1 MSKATKRTMT
11 ILLGTF
17 ALAIS
22 VLAIP
27 AVAGAAP
34 TGSVDSSNRIIFNGG
49 HLTGVF
55 EGNVP
60 HITFYA
66 TNELGRT
73 TYQLNF
79 RALIEFSTSSGE
91 SIYESPMMVARADF
105 DSASWT
111 AGSFYAIKDQT
122 TGATIGMGFNFTLNN
137 SMQIVEQTPPPRS
150 LRSGDVVLVA
160 KAYNNTR
167 TVNVNGQSVT
177 INTAEIK
184 IDFVLKNWP
193 FASSNDKLALQV
205 NMHSD
210 YNHFDLDQTT
220 GTTTVDATNDEGATV
235 MEHPYQESSSIEQD
249 IRYTSGP
256 VTSSMNIGFFHFVN
270 TATVTSSS
278 GTVQSVPVVASYKA
292 EKDGPETVLKLYLV
306 YPYFASGSTLVH
318 DPSFGLQGGL
328 PTLYI
333 IAGGAG
339 VAGLATV
346 LVIRHRHLQIQRFP
360 KSK

>member
-1 MSKATKRTMT
+1 MKKTMT
-11 ILLGTF
+11 MLLGTF

-22 VLAIP
+22 VLAVP

-34 TGSVDSSNRIIFNGG
+34 TGSVDSANRVIFTSGS
-49 HLTGVF
+49 LTGVF

-66 TNELGRT
+66 TNEVGRT

-79 RALIEFSTSSGE
+79 RALIEFNTNTVSGE
-91 SIYESPMMVARADF
+91 NTYESPMMVARADF
-105 DSASWT
+105 DSATWT
-111 AGSFYAIKDQT
+111 PSNFYAIKDPS
-122 TGATIGMGFNFTLNN
+122 TGATIGTAFNFTLKNQ
-137 SMQIVEQTPPPRS
+137 MQIVEQTPPSKS
-150 LRSGDVVLVA
+150 LQPGDVVLVV

-167 TVNVNGQSVT
+167 TMTVNGQSVT

-193 FASSNDKLALQV
+193 FASTSDKLALQV

-210 YNHFDLDQTT
+210 YNHFDLDQST
-220 GTTTVDATNDEGATV
+220 GTSTVDATNDEGAGV
-235 MEHPYQESSSIEQD
+235 MEHPYQESSSVEQD
-249 IRYTSGP
+249 VQYASGP
-256 VTSSMNIGFFHFVN
+256 VTSSMNVGFFHFVN
-270 TATVTSSS
+270 TATVTNST
-278 GTVQSVPVVASYKA
+278 GTHSVPVVASYKA
-292 EKDGPETVLKLYLV
+292 EKEESEIFLKLYLV
-306 YPYFASGSTLVH
+306 YPYFPNGSTLVH

-339 VAGLATV
+339 IAGLAAV
-346 LVIRHRHLQIQRFP
+346 LVIRHRHLQVQKFP
-360 KSK
+360 KSN

>member
-1 MSKATKRTMT
+1 MKRTMT
-11 ILLGTF
+11 MLLGTF
-17 ALAIS
+17 ALALS
-22 VLAIP
+22 VLAVP
-27 AVAGAAP
+27 AVAGAPP
-34 TGSVDSSNRIIFNGG
+34 TGSVDSSNRIIFNSGS
-49 HLTGVF
+49 LTGVF

-66 TNELGRT
+66 TNELGRA

-79 RALIEFSTSSGE
+79 RALIEFSISPGE
-91 SIYESPMMVARADF
+91 STYKSPMIVARADF

-111 AGSFYAIKDQT
+111 PSNFYAIKDPS
-122 TGATIGMGFNFTLNN
+122 TGTTIGMGFNFTLN
-137 SMQIVEQTPPPRS
+137 SPMQIVEQTPPPQS
-150 LRSGDVVLVA
+150 LKAGDVVLVV

-167 TVNVNGQSVT
+167 TITVNGQSVT

-193 FASSNDKLALQV
+193 FASTSDKLALQV

-210 YNHFDLDQTT
+210 YNHFDLDQST

-235 MEHPYQESSSIEQD
+235 MEHPYQESSSVEQD
-249 IRYTSGP
+249 VRYASGP

-270 TATVTSSS
+270 TASVTSPS
-278 GTVQSVPVVASYKA
+278 GTSQSVPVVASYKA
-292 EKDGPETVLKLYLV
+292 EKEGAETFLKLYLV

-339 VAGLATV
+339 VAALAAV
-346 LVIRHRHLQIQRFP
+346 LVIRHRHLQVQRFP
-360 KSK
+360 KSN

>member
-1 MSKATKRTMT
+1 MKRTMT
-11 ILLGTF
+11 MLLGTF

-22 VLAIP
+22 VLAVP

-34 TGSVDSSNRIIFNGG
+34 TGSVDSSNRLIFNSGS
-49 HLTGVF
+49 LTGVF

-66 TNELGRT
+66 TNEVGRT

-79 RALIEFSTSSGE
+79 RALIEFTMSTITGE
-91 SIYESPMMVARADF
+91 DTYESPLMVARADF

-111 AGSFYAIKDQT
+111 PSKFYAIKDPS
-122 TGATIGMGFNFTLNN
+122 TGTTIGMGFNFTLN
-137 SMQIVEQTPPPRS
+137 SPMQIVEQTPPPQS
-150 LRSGDVVLVA
+150 LKPGDVVLVV

-167 TVNVNGQSVT
+167 TITVNGQSVT

-210 YNHFDLDQTT
+210 YNHFDLDQST
-220 GTTTVDATNDEGATV
+220 GTTTVDATNDEGAGV
-235 MEHPYQESSSIEQD
+235 MEHPYTETSNAEQD
-249 IRYTSGP
+249 VRFASGP

-270 TATVTSSS
+270 TATVTNAS
-278 GTVQSVPVVASYKA
+278 GTHPVPVVASYKA
-292 EKDGPETVLKLYLV
+292 EKDGPETFLKLYLV
-306 YPYFASGSTLVH
+306 YPYFPIGSTLVH

-339 VAGLATV
+339 VAGLAAV
-346 LVIRHRHLQIQRFP
+346 LMIRHRHLQIQRFP
-360 KSK
+360 KSN

>member
-1 MSKATKRTMT
+1 MKRTMT
-11 ILLGTF
+11 MLLGTF

-22 VLAIP
+22 VLAVP
-27 AVAGAAP
+27 AVAGAVP
-34 TGSVDSSNRIIFNGG
+34 TGSVDSSNRVIFKSGP
-49 HLTGVF
+49 LTGVF

-66 TNELGRT
+66 TNEVGRT

-91 SIYESPMMVARADF
+91 STYESPTMLARADF
-105 DSASWT
+105 DSATWT
-111 AGSFYAIKDQT
+111 ASNFYPVRDKT
-122 TGATIGMGFNFTLNN
+122 TGTTIGMGFNFTLN
-137 SMQIVEQTPPPRS
+137 SPMQIVQQTPPPQS
-150 LRSGDVVLVA
+150 LKPGDVVLVV

-167 TVNVNGQSVT
+167 TITANGQSVT

-193 FASSNDKLALQV
+193 FASLNDKLALQV

-210 YNHFDLDQTT
+210 YNHFDLDQGT
-220 GTTTVDATNDEGATV
+220 GTTTVDATNDEGAGV
-235 MEHPYQESSSIEQD
+235 MEHPYREASGVEQNV
-249 IRYTSGP
+249 RYASGP

-270 TATVTSSS
+270 TATLTSAS
-278 GTVQSVPVVASYKA
+278 GTTQSVLVVASYKS
-292 EKDGPETVLKLYLV
+292 EKDGPETFLKLYLV

-339 VAGLATV
+339 IAGLAAV
-346 LVIRHRHLQIQRFP
+346 LVIRHRHLQVQRFP
-360 KSK
+360 KSN

>member
-1 MSKATKRTMT
+1 MKRTMT
-11 ILLGTF
+11 LLLGTF

-22 VLAIP
+22 VLAVP
-27 AVAGAAP
+27 AVAGATP
-34 TGSVDSSNRIIFNGG
+34 TGSIDSSNRVIFSSGS
-49 HLTGVF
+49 LTGVF

-91 SIYESPMMVARADF
+91 STYESPMLIGRADF

-111 AGSFYAIKDQT
+111 ASNFYPVKDQT
-122 TGATIGMGFNFTLNN
+122 TGTTIGMGFNFTLN
-137 SMQIVEQTPPPRS
+137 SPMQIVEQTPPPQS
-150 LRSGDVVLVA
+150 LNPGDVVLVV

-167 TVNVNGQSVT
+167 TVTVNGQSVT

-193 FASSNDKLALQV
+193 FASSSDKLALQV

-210 YNHFDLDQTT
+210 YNHFDLDQST

-235 MEHPYQESSSIEQD
+235 MEHPYQETSSVEQNV
-249 IRYTSGP
+249 RYASGP

-270 TATVTSSS
+270 TATIIAPD
-278 GTVQSVPVVASYKA
+278 GTTTQKPVVASYKA
-292 EKDGPETVLKLYLV
+292 EKDGMETFLKLYLV
-306 YPYFASGSTLVH
+306 YPYFPSGYTLVH

-339 VAGLATV
+339 IAALAAV
-346 LVIRHRHLQIQRFP
+346 LVIRRRHLQVQRFP
-360 KSK
+360 KSN

>member
-1 MSKATKRTMT
+1 MTM
-11 ILLGTF
+11 LLGTF

-22 VLAIP
+22 VLAVP

-34 TGSVDSSNRIIFNGG
+34 TGSIDSSNRVIFNSGS
-49 HLTGVF
+49 LTGVF

-79 RALIEFSTSSGE
+79 RSLIEFTMSTSSGE
-91 SIYESPMMVARADF
+91 AYETLLMLARADF
-105 DSASWT
+105 DAASWKPS
-111 AGSFYAIKDQT
+111 SFYSLKDNA
-122 TGATIGMGFNFTLNN
+122 GNTIGMAFNFTLNGP
-137 SMQIVEQTPPPRS
+137 MQIVEQTPPPKS
-150 LRSGDVVLVA
+150 LNAGDVVLVV

-167 TVNVNGQSVT
+167 TLTVNGQSVT

-184 IDFVLKNWP
+184 IDFVLKSWP

-210 YNHFDLDQTT
+210 YNHFALEQST
-220 GTTTVDATNDEGATV
+220 GSTTVDATNDEGAGV
-235 MEHPYQESSSIEQD
+235 MEHPYQETSGVEQNV
-249 IRYTSGP
+249 RYASGP

-270 TATVTSSS
+270 RATVTSAS
-278 GTVQSVPVVASYKA
+278 GVAQSVPVVASYKA
-292 EKDGPETVLKLYLV
+292 EKDGPETFLKLYLV
-306 YPYFASGSTLVH
+306 YPYFPSGSTLVH

-339 VAGLATV
+339 VAGLAAV
-346 LVIRHRHLQIQRFP
+346 FVIRHRHLQVQRFP
-360 KSK
+360 KSN

>member
-1 MSKATKRTMT
+1 MKRTMT
-11 ILLGTF
+11 MLLGTF

-22 VLAIP
+22 VLAVP

-34 TGSVDSSNRIIFNGG
+34 TGSVDPSNRVIFNSGS
-49 HLTGVF
+49 LTGVF

-66 TNELGRT
+66 TNEVGRT

-79 RALIEFSTSSGE
+79 RALIEFTMSTSTGE
-91 SIYESPMMVARADF
+91 DTYESPLMVARADF

-111 AGSFYAIKDQT
+111 PSKFYAIKDPS
-122 TGATIGMGFNFTLNN
+122 TGTTIGMGFNSTLN
-137 SMQIVEQTPPPRS
+137 SPMQIVEQTPPPQS
-150 LRSGDVVLVA
+150 LKPGDVVLVV
-160 KAYNNTR
+160 KAYNDTK
-167 TVNVNGQSVT
+167 TITVNGQSVT

-210 YNHFDLDQTT
+210 YNHFALDQSI
-220 GTTTVDATNDEGATV
+220 GTTSVDATNDEGAGM
-235 MEHPYQESSSIEQD
+235 MEHAYQETSGVEQNV
-249 IRYTSGP
+249 RYASGP
-256 VTSSMNIGFFHFVN
+256 VTSSMNIGFFQFVN
-270 TATVTSSS
+270 KATVTNAT
-278 GTVQSVPVVASYKA
+278 GAHSVPVVASYKA

-306 YPYFASGSTLVH
+306 YPYFTGGSTLVH

-339 VAGLATV
+339 VAGLAAV
-346 LVIRHRHLQIQRFP
+346 LVIRHRHLQVQRFP

>member
-1 MSKATKRTMT
+1 MKRTMT

-22 VLAIP
+22 VLAVP
-27 AVAGAAP
+27 AVSGAAP
-34 TGSVDSSNRIIFNGG
+34 TGSVDSSNRVVFNSGS
-49 HLTGVF
+49 LTGVF

-79 RALIEFSTSSGE
+79 RSLIEFTMSTSSGE
-91 SIYESPMMVARADF
+91 RAYESPLMAARADF
-105 DSASWT
+105 DSASWRPS
-111 AGSFYAIKDQT
+111 SFYSIKDNA
-122 TGATIGMGFNFTLNN
+122 GNTIGMAFNFTLNGP
-137 SMQIVEQTPPPRS
+137 MQIVEQTPPPKS
-150 LRSGDVVLVA
+150 LNAGDVVLVV

-167 TVNVNGQSVT
+167 TLTVNGQSVT

-210 YNHFDLDQTT
+210 YNHFDLEQST
-220 GTTTVDATNDEGATV
+220 GSTTVDATNDEGAGV
-235 MEHPYQESSSIEQD
+235 MEHPYQETSGVEQNV
-249 IRYTSGP
+249 RYASGP

-270 TATVTSSS
+270 TATVTSAS
-278 GTVQSVPVVASYKA
+278 GTAQSVPVVASYKA
-292 EKDGPETVLKLYLV
+292 EKDGPETFLKLYLV
-306 YPYFASGSTLVH
+306 YPYFPSGSTLVH

-339 VAGLATV
+339 VAGLAAV
-346 LVIRHRHLQIQRFP
+346 LVIRHRHLQVQRFP
-360 KSK
+360 KSN

>member
-1 MSKATKRTMT
+1 MKRTMT
-11 ILLGTF
+11 MLLGTF

-22 VLAIP
+22 VLAVA

-34 TGSVDSSNRIIFNGG
+34 SGLVDSTNRVIFNSGS
-49 HLTGVF
+49 LTGVF

-66 TNELGRT
+66 TNEVGRT

-79 RALIEFSTSSGE
+79 RALIEFSTSSWE
-91 SIYESPMMVARADF
+91 STYESPIMVARADF
-105 DSASWT
+105 DSASWKPS
-111 AGSFYAIKDQT
+111 SFYSIKDST
-122 TGATIGMGFNFTLNN
+122 RTTIGMAFNFTLNGP
-137 SMQIVEQTPPPRS
+137 MQIVEQTPPPKS
-150 LRSGDVVLVA
+150 LTAGDVVLVV

-167 TVNVNGQSVT
+167 TLTVNGQTVT
-177 INTAEIK
+177 INMAEIK

-210 YNHFDLDQTT
+210 YNHFYLDQST
-220 GTTTVDATNDEGATV
+220 GTTSVDAANDEGATV
-235 MEHPYQESSSIEQD
+235 MEHPYTEPSNTEQGE
-249 IRYTSGP
+249 RYTSGP

-270 TATVTSSS
+270 TATVTSAN
-278 GTVQSVPVVASYKA
+278 GIPQSVQVVAAYKA
-292 EKDGPETVLKLYLV
+292 EKDGPETFLKLYLV
-306 YPYFASGSTLVH
+306 YPSFPSGSTLVH

-339 VAGLATV
+339 VAGLGAV
-346 LVIRHRHLQIQRFP
+346 LVIRHRHLQVQRFS

>member
-1 MSKATKRTMT
+1 MTM
-11 ILLGTF
+11 LLGTF

-22 VLAIP
+22 VLAVP

-34 TGSVDSSNRIIFNGG
+34 TGSVDSSNRVTFNSGS
-49 HLTGVF
+49 LTGVF

-66 TNELGRT
+66 TNEVGRT

-79 RALIEFSTSSGE
+79 RSLIEFTMSTSTGE
-91 SIYESPMMVARADF
+91 ETYESPLLVARADF
-105 DSASWT
+105 DSASWRPS
-111 AGSFYAIKDQT
+111 SFYSIKDS
-122 TGATIGMGFNFTLNN
+122 TGSTIGMAFNFTLNGP
-137 SMQIVEQTPPPRS
+137 MQIVEQTPPPKS
-150 LRSGDVVLVA
+150 LNAGDVVLVV

-167 TVNVNGQSVT
+167 TLTVNGQSVT

-184 IDFVLKNWP
+184 IDFVLNNWP
-193 FASSNDKLALQV
+193 FASASDKLALQV

-210 YNHFDLDQTT
+210 YNHFYLDQST
-220 GTTTVDATNDEGATV
+220 GTTSVDAANDEGATV
-235 MEHPYQESSSIEQD
+235 MEHPYTETSNTEQD
-249 IRYTSGP
+249 VRYASGP

-270 TATVTSSS
+270 TATVTPAS
-278 GTVQSVPVVASYKA
+278 GTPQSVPVVAAYKA
-292 EKDGPETVLKLYLV
+292 EKDGPETFLKLYLV
-306 YPYFASGSTLVH
+306 YPYFPSGSTLVH

-339 VAGLATV
+339 VAGLAAV

>member
-1 MSKATKRTMT
+1 MKRTTTM
-11 ILLGTF
+11 LLGIL

-22 VLAIP
+22 VLVVP

-34 TGSVDSSNRIIFNGG
+34 TGSVDSSKRVIFNSGS
-49 HLTGVF
+49 LTGVF
-55 EGNVP
+55 DGNVP

-66 TNELGRT
+66 TNEVGRT

-79 RALIEFSTSSGE
+79 RALIEFSTGSREGT
-91 SIYESPMMVARADF
+91 YENPMMVARADF

-111 AGSFYAIKDQT
+111 ASNFYPIKDT
-122 TGATIGMGFNFTLNN
+122 TGTTIGMAFNFTLNN
-137 SMQIVEQTPPPRS
+137 SMQIVEQSPPPKS
-150 LRSGDVVLVA
+150 LNSGDVVLAV
-160 KAYNNTR
+160 KAYSNTR
-167 TVNVNGQSVT
+167 TITINGQSVT

-193 FASSNDKLALQV
+193 FASTSDKLALQV

-210 YNHFDLDQTT
+210 YNHFALDQST
-220 GTTTVDATNDEGATV
+220 GTTSVDATNDEGAGVT
-235 MEHPYQESSSIEQD
+235 EHAYQETSGVEQNV
-249 IRYTSGP
+249 RYASGP

-270 TATVTSSS
+270 TATVTNAT
-278 GTVQSVPVVASYKA
+278 GAHSVPVVASYKA
-292 EKDGPETVLKLYLV
+292 EKDGPETFLKLYLV
-306 YPYFASGSTLVH
+306 YPYFTSGSTLVH

-339 VAGLATV
+339 VAGLAAV

>member
-1 MSKATKRTMT
+1 MKRTMT
-11 ILLGTF
+11 MLLGTF

-22 VLAIP
+22 VLAVP

-34 TGSVDSSNRIIFNGG
+34 TGSVDSSNRVIFNSGS
-49 HLTGVF
+49 LTGVF

-66 TNELGRT
+66 TNEVGRT

-79 RALIEFSTSSGE
+79 RALIEFNMGTSTGE
-91 SIYESPMMVARADF
+91 NTYESLLMVARADF

-111 AGSFYAIKDQT
+111 PSSFYPVEDKT
-122 TGATIGMGFNFTLNN
+122 TGTTIGIGFNFTLN
-137 SMQIVEQTPPPRS
+137 SHMQIVEQSPPPQTLNPS
-150 LRSGDVVLVA
+150 DVVLVV

-167 TVNVNGQSVT
+167 TITVNGQSVT

-193 FASSNDKLALQV
+193 FASTSDKLALQV

-210 YNHFDLDQTT
+210 YNHFDLDQST
-220 GTTTVDATNDEGATV
+220 GTTTVDATNDEGAAV
-235 MEHPYQESSSIEQD
+235 MEHPYTETAYTEQNV
-249 IRYTSGP
+249 RYASGP

-270 TATVTSSS
+270 TATITAPDGTTS
-278 GTVQSVPVVASYKA
+278 QKAVVASYKA
-292 EKDGPETVLKLYLV
+292 EKDGPETFLKLYLI
-306 YPYFASGSTLVH
+306 YPYFPSGSTLVH

-339 VAGLATV
+339 VAGLVAV
-346 LVIRHRHLQIQRFP
+346 LVIRHRHLQVQRFP
-360 KSK
+360 KNK

>member
-1 MSKATKRTMT
+1 MKRTMKM
-11 ILLGTF
+11 LLGTF

-22 VLAIP
+22 VLAVP
-27 AVAGAAP
+27 AVAAAAP
-34 TGSVDSSNRIIFNGG
+34 TGSVDSSNRVIFTSGS
-49 HLTGVF
+49 LTGVF

-79 RALIEFSTSSGE
+79 RALIEFNTTTTSSSEGTF
-91 SIYESPMMVARADF
+91 ESPMMVAKADF

-111 AGSFYAIKDQT
+111 PTSFYAIKDPS
-122 TGATIGMGFNFTLNN
+122 TGSTIGMGFNFTLK
-137 SMQIVEQTPPPRS
+137 SQMQIVEQTPPPQS
-150 LRSGDVVLVA
+150 LKPGDVVLVV

-167 TVNVNGQSVT
+167 TMTVNGQSVT

-193 FASSNDKLALQV
+193 FASSSDKLALQV

-210 YNHFDLDQTT
+210 YNHYELDEST
-220 GTTTVDATNDEGATV
+220 GTATVDATNDEGAGV
-235 MEHPYQESSSIEQD
+235 AEHPYQESSSVEQD
-249 IRYTSGP
+249 VRYASGP
-256 VTSSMNIGFFHFVN
+256 VTSSMNVGFFHFVN
-270 TATVTSSS
+270 RATVTSAS
-278 GTVQSVPVVASYKA
+278 GTSQSVPVVASYKS
-292 EKDGPETVLKLYLV
+292 EKEDSETFLKLYLV

-339 VAGLATV
+339 VAGLAAV
-346 LVIRHRHLQIQRFP
+346 LVIRRRHLQVQKFP
-360 KSK
+360 KSN

>member
-1 MSKATKRTMT
+1 MKRTLTMLFG
-11 ILLGTF
+11 IF

-22 VLAIP
+22 VLAVP

-34 TGSVDSSNRIIFNGG
+34 TGSVDSSKRVIFNTGS
-49 HLTGVF
+49 LTGVF
-55 EGNVP
+55 DGNVP

-66 TNELGRT
+66 TNEVGRT

-79 RALIEFSTSSGE
+79 RALIEFNMTTTPGE
-91 SIYESPMMVARADF
+91 GTYESPMMVARADF

-111 AGSFYAIKDQT
+111 PSNFYAIKDPS
-122 TGATIGMGFNFTLNN
+122 TGATIGMAFNFTLK
-137 SMQIVEQTPPPRS
+137 SPMQVVERTPQPQS
-150 LRSGDVVLVA
+150 LSSGDVVLVV
-160 KAYNNTR
+160 KAYNT
-167 TVNVNGQSVT
+167 TKTMMVNGHSVT

-193 FASSNDKLALQV
+193 FASSSDKLALQV
-205 NMHSD
+205 NVHSD
-210 YNHFDLDQTT
+210 YNHFDLNEST
-220 GTTTVDATNDEGATV
+220 GTATVDATNDEGAGV
-235 MEHPYQESSSIEQD
+235 LEHPYRESSSVEQD
-249 IRYTSGP
+249 VQYASGP

-270 TATVTSSS
+270 TATVTSAS

-292 EKDGPETVLKLYLV
+292 EKEESENFLKLYLV
-306 YPYFASGSTLVH
+306 YPYFTSGSTLVH

-339 VAGLATV
+339 IAGLAAV
-346 LVIRHRHLQIQRFP
+346 LVIRHRHLQVQKFP
-360 KSK
+360 KSN

>member
-1 MSKATKRTMT
+1 MKRTMT
-11 ILLGTF
+11 MLLGIF

-22 VLAIP
+22 ILAVP

-34 TGSVDSSNRIIFNGG
+34 TGSVDSSKRVIFNSGS
-49 HLTGVF
+49 LTGVF
-55 EGNVP
+55 DGNVP

-66 TNELGRT
+66 TNEVGRT

-79 RALIEFSTSSGE
+79 RALIEFNVTTTPGE
-91 SIYESPMMVARADF
+91 GTYKSPMMVARADF

-111 AGSFYAIKDQT
+111 PSNFYAIRDRS
-122 TGATIGMGFNFTLNN
+122 TGATIGMAFNFTLK
-137 SMQIVEQTPPPRS
+137 SPMLVVERTPTAQS
-150 LRSGDVVLVA
+150 LKPGDVVLVV

-167 TVNVNGQSVT
+167 TMTVNGQSVT
-177 INTAEIK
+177 VNTAEIK

-193 FASSNDKLALQV
+193 FAMSSDKLALQV

-210 YNHFDLDQTT
+210 YNHFDLNEST
-220 GTTTVDATNDEGATV
+220 GTATVDATNDEGSGV

-249 IRYTSGP
+249 VRYASGP

-270 TATVTSSS
+270 TATVTSAS

-292 EKDGPETVLKLYLV
+292 EKEESENFLKLYIV
-306 YPYFASGSTLVH
+306 YPYFTSGSTLVH
-318 DPSFGLQGGL
+318 DPSFGLQSGL

-339 VAGLATV
+339 IAGLAAV
-346 LVIRHRHLQIQRFP
+346 LVIRHRHLQVQKFP
-360 KSK
+360 KSN

>member
-1 MSKATKRTMT
+1 MKRTMT
-11 ILLGTF
+11 MLLGTF

-22 VLAIP
+22 ILAVP

-34 TGSVDSSNRIIFNGG
+34 TGSIDSSNRVIFRSGS
-49 HLTGVF
+49 LTGVF

-66 TNELGRT
+66 TNEVGRT

-79 RALIEFSTSSGE
+79 RALIEFNTTATPGE
-91 SIYESPMMVARADF
+91 ATYESPMMVARADF

-111 AGSFYAIKDQT
+111 PSNFYPIKDPS
-122 TGATIGMGFNFTLNN
+122 TGATIGMAFNFTLK
-137 SMQIVEQTPPPRS
+137 SPMQIVEQTPPPQS
-150 LRSGDVVLVA
+150 LKPGDLVLVV

-167 TVNVNGQSVT
+167 TMTINGQSVT
-177 INTAEIK
+177 INTAENK

-210 YNHFDLDQTT
+210 YNHFDLNEST
-220 GTTTVDATNDEGATV
+220 GTATVDATNDEGAGVT
-235 MEHPYQESSSIEQD
+235 EHPYQESSNVEQD
-249 IRYTSGP
+249 VRYASGP

-270 TATVTSSS
+270 TATVTSAS
-278 GTVQSVPVVASYKA
+278 GTVQSVHVVASYKA
-292 EKDGPETVLKLYLV
+292 EKEESENFLKLYLV
-306 YPYFASGSTLVH
+306 YPSFASGSTLVH

-339 VAGLATV
+339 IAGLAAV
-346 LVIRHRHLQIQRFP
+346 LVIRHRHLQVQKFP
-360 KSK
+360 KSY